1 MEIKVILFLII
12 TFSIGLVA
20 QYLNSDSSISSKIE
34 FDYSEEDKLFE
45 EADKIS
51 FQKPSNQKN
60 QEKKVDSKQELLDFS
75 KDKKE
80 LRNNAV
86 EELKEFLIDL
96 NTADIYEFMKLPGIG
111 EITAKN
117 IVEYRS
123 TIGYF
128 ISVEE
133 LLDVK
138 GIGEKK
144 FERIKKYLIIR

>member
-1 MEIKVILFLII
+1 VK
-12 TFSIGLVA
+12 
-20 QYLNSDSSISSKIE
+20 YLNSDSSISSNIE
-34 FDYSEEDKLFE
+34 FDYSKEDKLFE
-45 EADKIS
+45 EASNKS
-51 FQKPSNQKN
+51 FQKLSNQKN
-60 QEKKVDSKQELLDFS
+60 HEKKVDSKQELLDFS

-80 LRNNAV
+80 LRNTAEGEL
-86 EELKEFLIDL
+86 EEFVIHL
-96 NTADIYEFMKLPGIG
+96 NTAGIYDFMKLPGIG

-123 TIGYF
+123 AVGNF
-128 ISVEE
+128 NSVEE